1 MARPISTMELPAN
14 TATPGKSLHSG
25 VPAFRLINSQLG
37 QVKKLISEQ
46 LVAQAKMGDINR
58 LLESRLVGTRSG
70 KMLRPG
76 LVLLTGASCG
86 KITGEHIRVAAVIE
100 MIHNATLLHDDV
112 IDEGRTRRGLPTINS
127 IWGNESAVLL
137 GDFLLGRVFKMCA
150 ELEPWVGRTI
160 AAAAV
165 RVCEGELRQLI
176 QRQNWQLLGGEPFDS
191 ELRAELLGAEPLSES
206 EYIDI
211 ITEKSAA
218 LFSCCCSLGGLLA
231 RADEDKVKALSEFG
245 LNAGIAFQ
253 ITDDLLD
260 IIGDETKAG
269 KTLGSDAGKNKLTLA
284 TIHFLKTAQEKE
296 KAEVKNTLN
305 KDAMIELL
313 NRYGS
318 LEYTHKQAM
327 EFAAKAVRALA
338 GLKKTDA
345 KDALIETAKFMADR
359 TA

>member
-1 MARPISTMELPAN
+1 MLWSYRQIRQHQAKVCTVGSPPL
-14 TATPGKSLHSG
+14 G
-25 VPAFRLINSQLG
+25 LINSQLG

-46 LVAQAKMGDINR
+46 LVAQAKTGDINR
-58 LLESRLVGTRSG
+58 LLEYVNTRSG

-76 LVLLTGASCG
+76 LVLLAGASCG
-86 KITGEHIRVAAVIE
+86 RITGEHIRVAAVIE

-112 IDEGRTRRGLPTINS
+112 IDEGKTRRGLPTINS

-137 GDFLLGRVFKMCA
+137 GDFILGRVFKMCA

-165 RVCEGELRQLI
+165 RVCEGELRQI
-176 QRQNWQLLGGEPFDS
+176 AQRQNWQ
-191 ELRAELLGAEPLSES
+191 LSES

-231 RADEDKVKALSEFG
+231 RAGETEVQALSDFG

-260 IIGDETKAG
+260 IIGDESKTG

-284 TIHFLKTAQEKE
+284 VIHFLKTAQEKE

-305 KDAMIELL
+305 KDAMIEML

-318 LEYTHKQAM
+318 LEYTRK
-327 EFAAKAVRALA
+327 RARGICRQSNPGIGTL
-338 GLKKTDA
+338 GKK
-345 KDALIETAKFMADR
+345 R
-359 TA
+359 C

>member
-1 MARPISTMELPAN
+1 MELPAN
-14 TATPGKSLHSG
+14 TAAPGKSLHNSG
-25 VPAFRLINSQLG
+25 VPAFSLINSQLG

-46 LVAQAKMGDINR
+46 LVAQAKTGDINR

-76 LVLLTGASCG
+76 LVLLAGASCG
-86 KITGEHIRVAAVIE
+86 RITGEHIRVAAVIE

-112 IDEGRTRRGLPTINS
+112 IDEGKTRRGLPTINS

-137 GDFLLGRVFKMCA
+137 GDFILGKVFRMCA

-165 RVCEGELRQLI
+165 RVCEGELRQI
-176 QRQNWQLLGGEPFDS
+176 TCRQNWQI
-191 ELRAELLGAEPLSES
+191 SES
-206 EYIDI
+206 QYLDI

-260 IIGDETKAG
+260 IIGDENKTG

-284 TIHFLKTAQEKE
+284 TIHFLKTAEEKE
-296 KAEVKNTLN
+296 KAELKNMLN